1 MAATLTQHTHQRV
14 QPWTLSRQSGFSK
27 AALDFATGKKQK
39 VGAQKAGHPLEV
51 YAESGDDHS
60 RLKHD

>member
-1 MAATLTQHTHQRV
+1 V
-14 QPWTLSRQSGFSK
+14 QPEARSRQSGFSK

-39 VGAQKAGHPLEV
+39 VEEQKAGHPLEV
-51 YAESGDDHS
+51 YAGSGDDHS